1 MYYNKKLAIRSEIV
15 KTPWGEPGD
24 YDFYHNLIDEIHPNT
39 RFEKY
44 YFISPAFACKFYE
57 KHLAKIGNPYAYEIA
72 VPMMVEHIAKDK
84 EIIKDLDEG
93 NTCIIFDMGCEYVPE
108 EVYRKVDDYF
118 GKHKHSKNVKYW
130 TMFEN
135 AKWKGNIEIV
145 SASSSTCRF
154 SNWTYDMGL
163 KTDGPQNEPSYY
175 YTHYTQ
181 ELKNKTPKRFLFLN
195 RRLREH
201 RSLTLAELLHRKIDV
216 RADFHLSFLGSENKQ
231 ISKNEDRDTLFRTQL
246 TNQDRYEYET
256 FETIWHEYYG
266 NKLPYSLSMDRDDWL
281 GGSSLD
287 RVTEMFPYRRKC
299 YAEIITEF
307 TYKNDGLVCISEK
320 LSQAILSK
328 KPFIIVGDKNYLKVL
343 RDLGFKTFNN
353 RWSEKYDELD
363 GRDRIQSVV
372 DTIEQIQIAT
382 PIETDEL
389 NNIVYDEEMQSIL
402 DYNYNHYKI
411 IADKTYNRMF
421 SSLSTTREYKKPIG
435 LSVPEVKDIQDDD
448 PDNQMEKLW
457 NDRFWYNE
465 NTNTGLVPIWKNAS
479 TFILNEV
486 APRLGYRLVSH
497 KEAIDSGLKFK
508 EIKMIAII
516 RDPVRRLWSG
526 LITVSELW
534 NKKPNY
540 LLKKLIA
547 GDKQITEEIHVRHQT
562 SFIDGYNV
570 QFTIDLDHPFDEG
583 KYMKFDW
590 GETSGEKNIAV
601 NLVRMLTEIEDDRW
615 KHRRTGVVKVQPDY
629 KKLFYEE
636 STQEWI
642 RSHYADDF
650 RFYYQ
655 NASWRFRRPT
665 NRLSISE
672 KFKEYLTSFPE
683 KHSNQI
689 NIFQNSIHSTYL
701 ESSLRIDYWNNHMKI
716 MDNIG
721 LTYAPKNTKILD
733 MGTHF
738 GFLPHFLKTEGFT
751 DVQCTNSFKE
761 AGDVLEELK
770 RLWKSLELNPF
781 DLHIEAKKSF
791 GYIPEGKYDVIFA
804 CMSNIFW
811 KTNQVIRLHGG
822 TVDQT
827 WQVKD
832 KDGTM
837 NTFFVPFDYDDITYF
852 LENIRENLTP
862 GGIAV
867 IQPYPFIYDKF
878 EKFKIENN
886 LISNYQKTDVGHH
899 KPVSSQH
906 NPDPSITNYFI
917 LQNNVNID
925 KNGQIL

>member
-39 RFEKY
+39 RFKKY

-363 GRDRIQSVV
+363 G
-372 DTIEQIQIAT
+372 
-382 PIETDEL
+382 
-389 NNIVYDEEMQSIL
+389 
-402 DYNYNHYKI
+402 K
-411 IADKTYNRMF
+411 YNRAV
-421 SSLSTTREYKKPIG
+421 LDIQNLKRKKTG
-435 LSVPEVKDIQDDD
+435 KQAEKDIQTRVDQFIKKDRFD
-448 PDNQMEKLW
+448 INKRSEFNMWLKEVGITVLVNIGEKLKK
-457 NDRFWYNE
+457 Y
-465 NTNTGLVPIWKNAS
+465 PKYPS
-479 TFILNEV
+479 
-486 APRLGYRLVSH
+486 
-497 KEAIDSGLKFK
+497 AI
-508 EIKMIAII
+508 
-516 RDPVRRLWSG
+516 
-526 LITVSELW
+526 
-534 NKKPNY
+534 Y
-540 LLKKLIA
+540 
-547 GDKQITEEIHVRHQT
+547 
-562 SFIDGYNV
+562 
-570 QFTIDLDHPFDEG
+570 
-583 KYMKFDW
+583 
-590 GETSGEKNIAV
+590 
-601 NLVRMLTEIEDDRW
+601 
-615 KHRRTGVVKVQPDY
+615 
-629 KKLFYEE
+629 
-636 STQEWI
+636 
-642 RSHYADDF
+642 
-650 RFYYQ
+650 
-655 NASWRFRRPT
+655 
-665 NRLSISE
+665 
-672 KFKEYLTSFPE
+672 
-683 KHSNQI
+683 
-689 NIFQNSIHSTYL
+689 
-701 ESSLRIDYWNNHMKI
+701 
-716 MDNIG
+716 
-721 LTYAPKNTKILD
+721 NTKPKITFNKDSKKYSKLL
-733 MGTHF
+733 F
-738 GFLPHFLKTEGFT
+738 FLF
-751 DVQCTNSFKE
+751 C
-761 AGDVLEELK
+761 
-770 RLWKSLELNPF
+770 
-781 DLHIEAKKSF
+781 
-791 GYIPEGKYDVIFA
+791 
-804 CMSNIFW
+804 
-811 KTNQVIRLHGG
+811 
-822 TVDQT
+822 
-827 WQVKD
+827 
-832 KDGTM
+832 
-837 NTFFVPFDYDDITYF
+837 
-852 LENIRENLTP
+852 
-862 GGIAV
+862 
-867 IQPYPFIYDKF
+867 
-878 EKFKIENN
+878 
-886 LISNYQKTDVGHH
+886 
-899 KPVSSQH
+899 
-906 NPDPSITNYFI
+906 
-917 LQNNVNID
+917 
-925 KNGQIL
+925 